1 MDDFDPYEYDTA
13 VTYAA
18 KTGDSSR
25 GVTLEQALPQNDP
38 EVDEFAGEGSRSSA
52 SLTDL
57 VVPLIVAVTFILI
70 AALSF

>member
-38 EVDEFAGEGSRSSA
+38 EVGDFADEGSRRST

-57 VVPLIVAVTFILI
+57 VLPLIVALTFILI
-70 AALSF
+70 AASSF